1 MLNLDMC
8 DRARKLNHLFETAVS
23 DFKLIV
29 RNAFTAGAVAAR
41 SAHSQNIAIDGDFD
55 VAGFDARQID
65 FHDPAIGGA
74 IDIRGRTPQA
84 TRRPAVS
91 IVANHAEITFK
102 RFAGHS
108 DNSVSKTF
116 EGKKG
121 IRLRSIIEV
130 SLRNREWREVSTDY
144 ADYTDYTDWKQTSA
158 IWMRCSV

>member
-1 MLNLDMC
+1 MKSSSDGLALRRLGVSLFFTQSERQQPVAVITLNLDMF
-8 DRARKLNHLFETAVS
+8 DRARKLNHFFETAVS

-29 RNAFTAGAVAAR
+29 RNAFSAGTVTAR

-55 VAGFDARQID
+55 VAWFDARQID
-65 FHDPAIGGA
+65 FHDPAIRGA
-74 IDIRGRTPQA
+74 VDIRGRTPQA

-91 IVANHAEITFK
+91 IVAKHTEITFK

-121 IRLRSIIEV
+121 IRL
-130 SLRNREWREVSTDY
+130 
-144 ADYTDYTDWKQTSA
+144 K
-158 IWMRCSV
+158 